1 MKKIWEFIKKHKK
14 LFIILAIVLAIVIVI
29 AVLVHRTKKK
39 AEEMLGMMTQE
50 TYVLE
55 KRNLVQS
62 VSGSG
67 KIASIEK
74 KDIVLASLANTKVA
88 TMDVKVGDTVK
99 EGDIICTFDTEEIE
113 RNLANAKTDLAISQK
128 KTANQMENQTRSLYN
143 TRVDAVNDTNRNL
156 EELDKAQRIYDTE
169 QGEKAEASRIYDK
182 VEDVYEDYWDE
193 DAYYYYLGE
202 LAAVRKELES
212 DPTDADL
219 LEKEREYSDKI
230 ANLETAKS
238 KMAAAKG
245 DTDSATKSV
254 DSAADSLT
262 DAKRKQEDNFRK
274 DVSGALDAENNY
286 ENAQLDASVASRDF
300 EDKVRKYEE
309 QLEDATLRAPF
320 AGIITAINFEAGDT
334 YSGQAL
340 LTIEDLSSY
349 VIEAGID
356 EYDISKVAVGQQVRF
371 KTNAT
376 GDEELEAEVV
386 QIAPRATTAAASS
399 STGSSTT
406 AGTASYQVKMK
417 ITSDTKDLRLDM
429 TAKINIIID
438 QADNVYAVPFSA
450 VQTDENGNKYIE
462 VQEEAANAAM
472 TVPADGDVPAAES
485 EAAAGGEVPAAEA
498 GSGIPDVA
506 SMPKGAGALP
516 TRRIPVTVGVET
528 DYYIEINSP
537 ELYDGMVVV
546 VPSTDSNLDNMM
558 MFMGPAGGL

>member
-14 LFIILAIVLAIVIVI
+14 LFIILAIILAIVIVI
-29 AVLVHRTKKK
+29 AVVVHRTKKK
-39 AEEMLGMMTQE
+39 AEAMLGMMTQE

-74 KDIVLASLANTKVA
+74 KDIVIASLANTKVA
-88 TMDVKVGDTVK
+88 TMDVKVGDTVN
-99 EGDIICTFDTEEIE
+99 EGDIICTFDTEDIE

-156 EELDKAQRIYDTE
+156 EDLDKAQRIYDTE

-182 VEDVYEDYWDE
+182 VEDVYEDHWDE
-193 DAYYYYLGE
+193 DEYY
-202 LAAVRKELES
+202 
-212 DPTDADL
+212 DL
-219 LEKEREYSDKI
+219 LERYEDGEIDLADKI
-230 ANLETAKS
+230 AKMERAKG
-238 KMAAAKG
+238 KLDAAKG
-245 DTDSATKSV
+245 DTDSASRSL
-254 DSAADSLT
+254 DSAADNLT
-262 DAKRKQEDNFRK
+262 EAKRKQEDSFRK

-286 ENAQLDASVASRDF
+286 ENAQLDASVASRDY

-320 AGIITAINFEAGDT
+320 AGIITAINFEAGDS
-334 YSGQAL
+334 YNGQTL
-340 LTIEDLSSY
+340 LTIEDLSDY

-356 EYDISKVAVGQQVRF
+356 EYDISKVKVGQQVRF
-371 KTNAT
+371 KTNST
-376 GDEELEAEVV
+376 GDEELEAEVI

-399 STGSSTT
+399 ATGSSTT
-406 AGTASYQVKMK
+406 TGTASYQVKMK

-429 TAKINIIID
+429 TAKINIIVD

-462 VQEEAANAAM
+462 VQEETADAAM
-472 TVPADGDVPAAES
+472 TVPDGSAPGGDGAPADGDQMPAPKGKGMFGGAPAA
-485 EAAAGGEVPAAEA
+485 APGGDA
-498 GSGIPDVA
+498 
-506 SMPKGAGALP
+506 P

-528 DYYIEINSP
+528 DYYVEIESS
-537 ELYDGMVVV
+537 ELTDGMVVI
-546 VPSTDSNLDNMM
+546 VPSTDNNVDNLMM
-558 MFMGPAGGL
+558 MMGPAGGL

>member
-14 LFIILAIVLAIVIVI
+14 LFIILAIVLVIAIVITVVVI
-29 AVLVHRTKKK
+29 RTKKK
-39 AEEMLGMMTQE
+39 AEAMMGMMTQE

-67 KIASIEK
+67 KIASVEK
-74 KDIVLASLANTKVA
+74 KDIVLESLANTKVA

-156 EELDKAQRIYDTE
+156 EDLDKAQRIYDTE
-169 QGEKAEASRIYDK
+169 QGEKAEASRIYDE
-182 VEDVYEDYWDE
+182 VEDVYEEYWDE

-202 LAAVRKELES
+202 LAAVRKKLEDNPN
-212 DPTDADL
+212 DPDL
-219 LEKEREYSDKI
+219 LRDEIKYSSKV
-230 ANLETAKS
+230 ANLEKAKNS
-238 KMAAAKG
+238 MEAAKA
-245 DTDSATKSV
+245 DTDAAGKSL
-254 DSAADSLT
+254 DGAADNLT

-274 DVSGALDAENNY
+274 DVSGALDAENNF

-309 QLEDATLRAPF
+309 QLQDATLRAPF

-376 GDEELEAEVV
+376 GDEELEAEVI

-399 STGSSTT
+399 SSSGSSTT
-406 AGTASYQVKMK
+406 AGTATYQVKMK

-462 VQEEAANAAM
+462 VQEQAANAAM
-472 TVPADGDVPAAES
+472 TVPADGDVPAAE
-485 EAAAGGEVPAAEA
+485 GEVAADGDMPAPEGGKGMPGA
-498 GSGIPDVA
+498 PM
-506 SMPKGAGALP
+506 SMGADAVP